1 MFIPVVLGP
10 TIVLSPFIHNGDKT
24 EVALSNT
31 ETECRFL
38 DSELKRVNTKIRDLE
53 NEIRSNLEILDS
65 GVGNRVRVRIQGGVI
80 NQQPSR
86 NEAEILT
93 RANELRQEIRQWQ
106 SEISQL
112 RAERANIMA
121 SQRSLGC

>member
-1 MFIPVVLGP
+1 
-10 TIVLSPFIHNGDKT
+10 VLSPFNHNGDKI

-38 DSELKRVNTKIRDLE
+38 DSELTRINSEIRDLE
-53 NEIRSNLEILDS
+53 NEIRSNLEILDRD
-65 GVGNRVRVRIQGGVI
+65 VGNRVRIRIQDGQDGAI
-80 NQQPSR
+80 NQPPSG
-86 NEAEILT
+86 NEAEILV

-106 SEISQL
+106 SEIFQL
-112 RAERANIMA
+112 RAERANIIA